1 MLLTNIVVTRAGWNR
16 ISVIRLVSP
25 ASLLSFSSRGVLLL
39 PLVLLFWSALSLSL
53 WLAGLF
59 QGDRPPLSVRSTIT
73 GRVVLQGLP
82 SAPAESYAA
91 RIWPL
96 LCASSPSE
104 ERTLLVPR
112 ERHAGNLLFLA
123 SSPFTLLSDYVCFI
137 RTRNEGAS
145 RKRLKE
151 NLIECLSSSR
161 PVCFIMSFEL

>member
-1 MLLTNIVVTRAGWNR
+1 MKPDIRHPPRLTCFSPFFFIARRLTPPTRPPLL
-16 ISVIRLVSP
+16 IRS
-25 ASLLSFSSRGVLLL
+25 
-39 PLVLLFWSALSLSL
+39 LSLSL

-151 NLIECLSSSR
+151 NLIEFEVPFLQFVLYCRSSFNF
-161 PVCFIMSFEL
+161 PNF